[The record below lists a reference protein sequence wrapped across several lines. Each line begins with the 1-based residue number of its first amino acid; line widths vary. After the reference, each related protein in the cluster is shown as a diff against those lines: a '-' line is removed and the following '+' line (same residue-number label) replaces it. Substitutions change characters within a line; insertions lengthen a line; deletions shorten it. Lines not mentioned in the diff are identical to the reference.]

1 MCSLCRQFPCHP
13 RCPNAPEPVP
23 LMRCKECG
31 EGIYEGDEYYDTGNG
46 GICKECIEVSFSS
59 FLRNSL
65 FLPSAS
71 LLSRRSRWK
80 RSVTV

>member
-31 EGIYEGDEYYDTGNG
+31 EGIYEGDEYSITTPGTVGYA
-46 GICKECIEVSFSS
+46 K
-59 FLRNSL
+59 
-65 FLPSAS
+65 SA
-71 LLSRRSRWK
+71 
-80 RSVTV
+80 

>member
-1 MCSLCRQFPCHP
+1 MCSLCRQCHP

-46 GICKECIEVSFSS
+46 GICKECIEDMTA
-59 FLRNSL
+59 NEL
-65 FLPSAS
+65 FDLFGESYSVAAS
-71 LLSRRSRWK
+71 
-80 RSVTV
+80 

>member
-13 RCPNAPEPVP
+13 RCPNAPKPVP

-46 GICKECIEVSFSS
+46 GICKECIEDMTA
-59 FLRNSL
+59 NEL
-65 FLPSAS
+65 FDLFGESYSVAAS
-71 LLSRRSRWK
+71 
-80 RSVTV
+80 

>member
-31 EGIYEGDEYYDTGNG
+31 EGIYEGD
-46 GICKECIEVSFSS
+46 
-59 FLRNSL
+59 
-65 FLPSAS
+65 
-71 LLSRRSRWK
+71 
-80 RSVTV
+80 

>member
-46 GICKECIEVSFSS
+46 GICKECIEDMTANGIIRPV
-59 FLRNSL
+59 RRKL
-65 FLPSAS
+65 FRDSVI
-71 LLSRRSRWK
+71 RR
-80 RSVTV
+80 

>member
-31 EGIYEGDEYYDTGNG
+31 EGIYEGDYFFDKIWREKGHPASHRMNPTKKKRFG
-46 GICKECIEVSFSS
+46 GRK
-59 FLRNSL
+59 
-65 FLPSAS
+65 
-71 LLSRRSRWK
+71 
-80 RSVTV
+80 

>member
-31 EGIYEGDEYYDTGNG
+31 EGIYEGDEVLRHREWRDMQRVHRRYDG
-46 GICKECIEVSFSS
+46 K
-59 FLRNSL
+59 
-65 FLPSAS
+65 
-71 LLSRRSRWK
+71 
-80 RSVTV
+80 